1 MTETTTLQPAVAS
14 RQRTPWFALLTLA
27 FAVFAT
33 VTVEMVPAG
42 LLPAMSADFGVS
54 PSSIGLLVSL
64 WAVTIIVASLP
75 IVRLTARVD
84 RRTLIVGALAVMA
97 VANALTAIA
106 PGYEFALASRVI
118 AAMAHG
124 AFWSVVMVYATSLVP
139 ASAAG
144 RTVAIVS
151 AGASGATVA
160 GIPLGTVVGQVA
172 DWRLVFGALAL
183 ALALIA
189 VVIRLRLPSSPG
201 AAPSPADGAGSAGAV
216 RGRRRVDRSI
226 RPVLAAAVACTL
238 TAAASFTLFT
248 YISPYLT
255 EVAGLPEAWVGP
267 LLLGFGVAGIGGL
280 VAAALTADRWP
291 VASLATMTVLFAVAL
306 AVLGLAPQSPPAV
319 IAGLLVWGLAIGGLP
334 AMLQSRLL
342 GVASPALRGTASA
355 LMVVFFNGGIALGA
369 TLGGLFDDG
378 SNLVLAAFA
387 AAGLGALAIVAVVA
401 SRALAGR

>member
-1 MTETTTLQPAVAS
+1 MSETSTLEPLVL
-14 RQRTPWFALLTLA
+14 RRERTPWFALLTLA

-54 PSSIGLLVSL
+54 ASSIGLLVSL

-84 RRTLIVGALAVMA
+84 RRTLIVATLAVMA
-97 VANALTAIA
+97 VANTLTAIA
-106 PGYEFALASRVI
+106 PGYEFALASRVV

-124 AFWSVVMVYATSLVP
+124 AFWSVVMVYATSLVS
-139 ASAAG
+139 ASASG

-160 GIPLGTVVGQVA
+160 GIPFGTIVGQVA
-172 DWRLVFGALAL
+172 DWRLVFGGLAL

-189 VVIRLRLPSSPG
+189 VVVRWRLPSSP
-201 AAPSPADGAGSAGAV
+201 AATPAGSG
-216 RGRRRVDRSI
+216 RGRIDRSI

-238 TAAASFTLFT
+238 IAGASFTLFT

-255 EVAGLPEAWVGP
+255 EVAGLPAAWIGP

-280 VAAALTADRWP
+280 VAAAITADRWP
-291 VASLATMTVLFAVAL
+291 VASLVSMTVLFAAAL
-306 AVLGLAPQSPPAV
+306 ATLGFAPQSAPAV
-319 IAGLLVWGLAIGGLP
+319 IAALLVWGLAIGGLP
-334 AMLQSRLL
+334 AMLQARLL

-369 TLGGLFDDG
+369 TLGGVFDDG
-378 SNLVLAAFA
+378 SNLALAAFA
-387 AAGLGALAIVAVVA
+387 AAALGALAVGAVAA
-401 SRALAGR
+401 SRAFGGR

>member
-1 MTETTTLQPAVAS
+1 MTETSTLQTPLAG
-14 RQRTPWFALLTLA
+14 RERTPWFALLTLA

-54 PSSIGLLVSL
+54 ASSIGLLVSL

-97 VANALTAIA
+97 VANTLTAIA
-106 PGYEFALASRVI
+106 PGYEFALASRVV

-189 VVIRLRLPSSPG
+189 IVIRLRLPSSPG
-201 AAPSPADGAGSAGAV
+201 ASPGPADAAGGTGAV
-216 RGRRRVDRSI
+216 RGRRVDHSI
-226 RPVLAAAVACTL
+226 RPVLAAAVACTF

-255 EVAGLPEAWVGP
+255 EVAGLPSAWVGP

-291 VASLATMTVLFAVAL
+291 VASLTSMTVLFAAAL
-306 AVLGLAPQSPPAV
+306 ATLGLAPQSTPAV

-369 TLGGLFDDG
+369 TLGGVFDDG
-378 SNLVLAAFA
+378 SNLVLAAFT
-387 AAGLGALAIVAVVA
+387 AAGLGALAIGAVVA
-401 SRALAGR
+401 SRALAAR